1 MNRIFQSILGSVL
14 LLAAVGLAASAVTS
28 KGAVVIEWPLASIIL
43 VLAAIGGH
51 LISKSL
57 WTDAAKNVAQV
68 LRARKSKSD

>member
-1 MNRIFQSILGSVL
+1 MNRAMQTIIGIALLGVAGF
-14 LLAAVGLAASAVTS
+14 LAISAVDN
-28 KGAVVIEWPLASIIL
+28 KGVVVMAWPTATVIL
-43 VLAAIGGH
+43 TFTAIGGH